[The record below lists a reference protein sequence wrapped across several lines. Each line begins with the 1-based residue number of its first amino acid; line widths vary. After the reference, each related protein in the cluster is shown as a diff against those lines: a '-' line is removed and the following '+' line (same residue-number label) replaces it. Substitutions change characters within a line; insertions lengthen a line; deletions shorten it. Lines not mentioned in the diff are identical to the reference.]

1 MNSMSRD
8 LAREVGRDRA
18 AGVRHR
24 GLANELK
31 EARRAARRAR
41 REAAGRWWRRRVV
54 PVVDQPA
61 LTAAPAPR
69 AEDVAG
75 ELATVLAVVAERIS
89 EYGTAT
95 ERVALHAVHDAT
107 RWSAPGAAAALVD
120 WDGSET
126 ARLRAYGILHGVALR
141 SLGPED
147 RVWLLDRL
155 QGGSAQEQ
163 GDRVA

>member
-8 LAREVGRDRA
+8 LAREIGRDRA

-24 GLANELK
+24 GLADELK

-69 AEDVAG
+69 AEDVTEA
-75 ELATVLAVVAERIS
+75 LATVLAVVAERIA
-89 EYGTAT
+89 EYGTVT

-107 RWSAPGAAAALVD
+107 RWSAPGAAAALLELID
-120 WDGSET
+120 LERECCAWIHFD
-126 ARLRAYGILHGVALR
+126 I
-141 SLGPED
+141 
-147 RVWLLDRL
+147 
-155 QGGSAQEQ
+155 QGSAVTLTADGGGEAVLA
-163 GDRVA
+163 GMFVEVL